1 MQDKIPMQELEP
13 KVQGGLTH
21 EGGSVI
27 TGFYSNSLLAC
38 FVCNIEPSMLA
49 MLSMLSTY

>member
-21 EGGSVI
+21 EGGGVI
-27 TGFYSNSLLAC
+27 AVIPN
-38 FVCNIEPSMLA
+38 
-49 MLSMLSTY
+49 